1 MKRLLLI
8 GAVLTVV
15 LLASAPG
22 EAEAACGRF
31 RSRVRSVATAPFR
44 LIRAVR
50 HLHCDCGPACNCRTS
65 AGSYATR

>member
-15 LLASAPG
+15 LLASAPQ
-22 EAEAACGRF
+22 ESEAACGRF

-44 LIRAVR
+44 LIRVFR
-50 HLHCDCGPACNCRTS
+50 HRHYDCRQAGDCRPS
-65 AGSYATR
+65 AGSCATR